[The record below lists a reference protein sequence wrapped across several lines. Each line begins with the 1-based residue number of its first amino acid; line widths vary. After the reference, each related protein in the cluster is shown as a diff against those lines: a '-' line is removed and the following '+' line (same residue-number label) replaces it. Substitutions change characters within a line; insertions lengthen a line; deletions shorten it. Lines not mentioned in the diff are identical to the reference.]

1 MDERILRESLS
12 AACHWLVDIAQV
24 VGETPP
30 EGVKLRHAHTHWR
43 GAIMGEYSVKDR
55 QWGFFCPVWHTGQAV

>member
-30 EGVKLRHAHTHWR
+30 EGVKLRHAHTQWR
-43 GAIMGEYSVKDR
+43 GAIMVE
-55 QWGFFCPVWHTGQAV
+55 